1 MASFAGSD
9 NGFTIKKGCKLFI
22 FLNGRK
28 PKNRILFTVAYEL
41 GHIES
46 GHLDKINC
54 LGLTMNAHYNNNSQS
69 VFFEN
74 EANSLYYTSRFS
86 PVEGFFFII
95 SITYRQEGSFY
106 FDACCICFQKALWRM
121 WTHQE

>member
-9 NGFTIKKGCKLFI
+9 DGFTIKKRCKFFI
-22 FLNGRK
+22 FSNGRK
-28 PKNRILFTVAYEL
+28 PNNRIRFTVAHEL

-46 GHLDKINC
+46 RHLYKINC
-54 LGLTMNAHYNNNSQS
+54 LGLTMTDHYDNNSQS

-95 SITYRQEGSFY
+95 SITYRQESSFR
-106 FDACCICFQKALWRM
+106 FDACRICFQKAL
-121 WTHQE
+121 